1 MEQKLSKPITIVRQ
15 EFIDEMIKNV
25 NDCQL
30 PLFVIE
36 SILQDVLTLVKT
48 AAQKQYENDKIQYEQ
63 QLKLLKHNQVNSNEN
78 E

>member
-1 MEQKLSKPITIVRQ
+1 MGQKLSKPITIVRQ
-15 EFIDEMIKNV
+15 EFIDKMIQNV

-63 QLKLLKHNQVNSNEN
+63 QLKLLKQNQVNSNES